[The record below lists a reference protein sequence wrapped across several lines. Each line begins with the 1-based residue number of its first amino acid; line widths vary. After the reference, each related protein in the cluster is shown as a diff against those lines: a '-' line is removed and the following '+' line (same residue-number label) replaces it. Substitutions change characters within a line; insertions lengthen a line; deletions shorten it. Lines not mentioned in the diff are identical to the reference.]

1 MGIDDPAAL
10 GQKVENNSG
19 LIVLLLAAA
28 IFLGCI
34 YSPPHL
40 MDDVDAV
47 QAQISRNMLQSG
59 DWVTTRLNGIAYL
72 EKSPLGYW
80 LSAISYSIFGVK
92 DWAGRL
98 PLALSVVLL
107 CFVMYRFGSWA
118 FGKQAGFYSGIV
130 LSTSVGLYLFTRI
143 IIPDAILTLTISVA
157 LWAFLRALEPD
168 EARPR
173 LWAYIVGVCFGLGL
187 LLKGLIAMVFPIG
200 AGFFYLLFTRQLFRR
215 ETWGRLRPGSIVLI
229 MAVIAVPWYVLATL
243 RNPPYSA
250 FSLHSGPG
258 QYHGFFWF
266 YFMNEHVL
274 RFLNL
279 RYPHDYNTV
288 PRPLFWLFHLLWLF
302 PWSMY
307 GGSVV
312 GLNYRPVDRAGR
324 VRLMALCWI
333 GVVLVFFT
341 LSTTQEYYSMPTY
354 SAFALL
360 LGSGIATQNKWVR
373 RGSVAVAVVAAVSLA
388 VIAVILFKVRALPMP
403 GDIASALSQHPE
415 MYTLSLGHMGDL
427 TLQSFA
433 YLRLPLAMAGIAML
447 IGVLG
452 VRRPIFAAALMM
464 LIFFHAARVAMITFD
479 PYLGSKPLADALE
492 AAPPGKLIEA
502 DTYYAFSSVFFYT
515 NRTALLWNGRR
526 DNLEYGSYAPG
537 APQVFIDDA
546 RFQHLWCSPER
557 YYLLAD
563 HEDLPHIEA
572 LVGRSM
578 VQVVKESGGKYLL
591 SNQPYSPIDYRR
603 GL

>member
-1 MGIDDPAAL
+1 
-10 GQKVENNSG
+10 
-19 LIVLLLAAA
+19 
-28 IFLGCI
+28 
-34 YSPPHL
+34 

-59 DWVTTRLNGIAYL
+59 DWVTARLNGIAYL

-107 CFVMYRFGSWA
+107 CFVTYRFGAWA

-200 AGFFYLLFTRQLFRR
+200 AAFFYLLFTRQLFRR
-215 ETWGRLRPGSIVLI
+215 ETWQRLRPISIVLI
-229 MAVIAVPWYVLATL
+229 MSAVAVPWFVLATL
-243 RNPPYSA
+243 RNPPYFE

-279 RYPHDYNTV
+279 RYPRDYNTV

-302 PWSMY
+302 PWSLY
-307 GGSVV
+307 AASVV
-312 GLNYRPVDRAGR
+312 GLNFRPVDRAGR
-324 VRLMALCWI
+324 ARLMALCWI

-354 SAFALL
+354 PAFALL

-388 VIAVILFKVRALPMP
+388 VIAVILFKVWALPTP
-403 GDIASALSQHPE
+403 GDIASALEQHPE

-447 IGVLG
+447 ICVIGM
-452 VRRPIFAAALMM
+452 RRPIFASALMM

-502 DTYYAFSSVFFYT
+502 DAYYAFSSVFFYT

-537 APQVFIDDA
+537 APRMFIDDT
-546 RFQHLWCSPER
+546 RFQQLWCGEER

-563 HEDLPHIEA
+563 HEDLPHVKS
-572 LVGRSM
+572 LTGDSM
-578 VQVVKESGGKYLL
+578 VHVVKESGGKYLL
-591 SNQPYSPIDYRR
+591 SNQPYSPSLKGRN
-603 GL
+603 

>member
-1 MGIDDPAAL
+1 
-10 GQKVENNSG
+10 
-19 LIVLLLAAA
+19 
-28 IFLGCI
+28 
-34 YSPPHL
+34 

-59 DWVTTRLNGIAYL
+59 DWVTARLDGIAYL

-107 CFVMYRFGSWA
+107 CFVTYRFGTWA

-143 IIPDAILTLTISVA
+143 IIPDAILTLTITVA

-168 EARPR
+168 EVRPR
-173 LWAYIVGVCFGLGL
+173 LWAYTVGVCFGLGL

-200 AGFFYLLFTRQLFRR
+200 AAFFYLLFTRQLFRR
-215 ETWGRLRPGSIVLI
+215 ETWQRLRPISIVLI
-229 MAVIAVPWYVLATL
+229 MSAIAVPWYVLATL
-243 RNPPYSA
+243 RNPPYFE

-279 RYPHDYNTV
+279 RYPRDYNTV

-302 PWSMY
+302 PWSLY

-373 RGSVAVAVVAAVSLA
+373 RGSVAVAVFAAVSLA
-388 VIAVILFKVRALPMP
+388 VIAVILFKVRALPTP

-492 AAPPGKLIEA
+492 AAAPGKLIEA
-502 DTYYAFSSVFFYT
+502 DAYYAFSSVFFYT

-537 APQVFIDDA
+537 APRMFIDDA
-546 RFQHLWCSPER
+546 RFQQLWCGEER

-563 HEDLPHIEA
+563 HEDLPHVKS
-572 LVGRSM
+572 LTGDSM
-578 VQVVKESGGKYLL
+578 LHVVKESGGKYLL